1 MKTKTCKKCGMEK
14 SMTDFYIRV
23 TRRDGYDSQCKQCR
37 REYNRRQGKRNKSRH
52 ADAMHEIPSTKICS
66 TCRRELEIEFF
77 CKNSY
82 SADGYRSQCQM
93 CRRKYRRS
101 YHLGKKYD
109 LTPDEYNIIL
119 DKQGFVCAICG
130 MEEISLGVDGK
141 PRPLSVDHDHKTGIV
156 RELLCQECNFK
167 IGKIEM
173 AAETESRM
181 IEYLIRHK
189 SDKLGK
195 TLLSIL
201 PSILDRFAVT

>member
-1 MKTKTCKKCGMEK
+1 MKKKYNSLEEREK
-14 SMTDFYIRV
+14 
-23 TRRDGYDSQCKQCR
+23 Q
-37 REYNRRQGKRNKSRH
+37 KSR
-52 ADAMHEIPSTKICS
+52 DEEIKRFLEEHP
-66 TCRRELEIEFF
+66 ELTLMEV
-77 CKNSY
+77 
-82 SADGYRSQCQM
+82 
-93 CRRKYRRS
+93 
-101 YHLGKKYD
+101 GKKYD

-181 IEYLIRHK
+181 IEYLIRHR

-201 PSILDRFAVT
+201 PSILDRFSVT